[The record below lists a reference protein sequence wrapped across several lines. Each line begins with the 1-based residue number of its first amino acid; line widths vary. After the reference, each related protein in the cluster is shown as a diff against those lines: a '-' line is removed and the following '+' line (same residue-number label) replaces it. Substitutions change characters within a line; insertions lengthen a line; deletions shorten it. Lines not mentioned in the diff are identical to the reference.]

1 MARGR
6 YRTNDGFAQRI
17 KRWSN
22 LMNRLIEDIRYA
34 LRQFRN
40 NPGFTLT
47 AVITLALGIGAN
59 TAIFTLLDQALLRS
73 LPVNDP
79 AKLVQLQFTGS
90 DTGHLSDY
98 GGDQHDYY
106 SYPMYRDL
114 RDKNAVFSGL
124 IATTR
129 AEAGVLWDNSPGL
142 AKAELVSGNYFD
154 VLGVHAS
161 AGRLFVQSDDVQ
173 PEANPIVA
181 LSYGYWQRRFGA
193 DRGVIGQ
200 SVLVNGHP
208 FTVVGVAPPSFQSVQ
223 MGYVPDVF
231 VPITMKKSL
240 RPDEDDLLQRRS
252 RWLNIIGR
260 LKPGLTLTQAQS
272 GIDPLWHSLRADELN
287 QMGHHSDRFRNE
299 FLTNSH
305 MTLLDGAKGFSPLR
319 NDVRT
324 PLLVLMG
331 MVGLVVLMACA
342 NVASLLLVRAAGRIR
357 EMSIRYALG
366 AERARVARQ
375 LLTEGLLLG
384 LMSGALG
391 IALAPTVS
399 AVLQRGIVGSSDD
412 TLPFSNHPDPRILA
426 FNFGLAFIVSLLF
439 SLAPVMQFWQPNL
452 TPALKQQTT
461 TAAGGAT
468 RLRSIF
474 ACVQIG
480 LSLVLLF
487 GAGLFA
493 RTLYN
498 LKNTNVGFIT
508 DHLIVFTLD
517 PSLSGYDLPQIPGLY
532 KRVLGSLNQIP
543 GVTSAAATTDPE
555 LMGDNT
561 GLNITVAGYTEKEEE
576 DMNIEKEVVSPGYFS
591 TLGMPLIAGRGIGEQ
606 DGPDAAQVAVV
617 NEAFAK
623 HWFGSASI
631 AIGHQFHD
639 GGGNPPKDVQLKW
652 LTIVGVVKDAKH
664 SGIRDDVSRTAFYSY
679 LQEPPTRGIGFFVR
693 TQQSPEA
700 VISEIRQT
708 MQRLDSKLV
717 PDSLKTMDDQIS
729 EDLNSERTLSL
740 LAISFGSLAALLAA
754 IGLYGM
760 LAFATA
766 QRTREI
772 GIRMALGS
780 TRSGIV
786 KLVLA
791 GVGKLLAVSLAIAI
805 PAALLLSHLVKSQ
818 LFGVSAHDPGVMIGA
833 AILVVTAALLA
844 AALPSRRASS
854 VNPSTTLRYE

>member
-1 MARGR
+1 
-6 YRTNDGFAQRI
+6 
-17 KRWSN
+17 
-22 LMNRLIEDIRYA
+22 MNKLIEDIRYA

-47 AVITLALGIGAN
+47 AVVTLALGIGAN

-73 LPVNDP
+73 LPVKDP
-79 AKLVQLQFTGS
+79 AKLVLLRFSGRDS
-90 DTGHLSDY
+90 GHLHDY
-98 GGDQHDYY
+98 GGDQGDYF

-129 AEAGVLWDNSPGL
+129 ADAGVLWKNSPGL

-154 VLGVHAS
+154 LLGVRPT
-161 AGRLFVQSDDVQ
+161 AGRLFVQSDDLQ
-173 PEANPIVA
+173 PDANPIVA
-181 LSYGYWQRRFGA
+181 LSYGYWQRRFGS

-200 SVLVNGHP
+200 SILVNGHP
-208 FTVVGVAPPSFQSVQ
+208 FTVVGIAPPSFQSVQ
-223 MGYVPDVF
+223 TGYVPDIF
-231 VPITMKKSL
+231 VPITMKKVMT
-240 RPDEDDLLQRRS
+240 PDEDDLLERRS
-252 RWLNIIGR
+252 RWLNIVGR
-260 LKPGLTLTQAQS
+260 MKPEMVLAQAQA
-272 GIDPLWHSLRADELN
+272 GIDPLWHSLREDELS
-287 QMGHHSDRFRNE
+287 QMSHHSDRFRDE
-299 FLTNSH
+299 FVTNSH
-305 MTLLDGAKGFSPLR
+305 LSLLDGAKGFSPLR

-331 MVGLVVLMACA
+331 MVGLVVLMASA

-375 LLTEGLLLG
+375 LLTEGLMLG
-384 LMSGALG
+384 FMGGVLG
-391 IALAPTVS
+391 ITLAPMVS
-399 AVLQRGIVGSSDD
+399 AVLQRGIIGGGDGAP
-412 TLPFSNHPDPRILA
+412 PFSNNPDPRILA
-426 FNFGLAFIVSLLF
+426 FNFGLAFVVSLIF
-439 SLAPVMQFWQPNL
+439 SVAPVVQFWRPNL

-461 TAAGGAT
+461 TAAGGST

-480 LSLVLLF
+480 LSMVLLF
-487 GAGLFA
+487 GTGLFA

-498 LKNTNVGFIT
+498 LKNTNVGFVT

-517 PSLSGYDLPQIPGLY
+517 PSLAGYDLPQIPGLY
-532 KRVLGSLNQIP
+532 KRVLDSLSQIP

-555 LMGDNT
+555 LMDNNT

-576 DMNIEKEVVSPGYFS
+576 DMDIEKEVVSPGYFS
-591 TLGMPLIAGRGIGEQ
+591 TLGMPLIAGRAIGEQ
-606 DGPDAAQVAVV
+606 DGPDAAPITVV
-617 NEAFAK
+617 NETFAR
-623 HWFGSASI
+623 HWFGGAAN
-631 AIGHQFHD
+631 AIGRQFHD
-639 GGGNPPKDVQLKW
+639 GGGKPNKDNPW

-664 SGIRDDVSRTAFYSY
+664 SGIREDVKRTAFYSY
-679 LQEPPTRGIGFFVR
+679 LQEPPKRGIAFYVR

-700 VISEIRQT
+700 VIAEIRQT

-717 PDSLKTMDDQIS
+717 PDSLKTMDAQIS
-729 EDLNSERTLSL
+729 EDLNSERTLSM
-740 LAISFGSLAALLAA
+740 LAMSFGALAAMLAA

-780 TRSGIV
+780 TRMGVV

-791 GVGKLLAVSLAIAI
+791 GVGKLLLISLAVAV
-805 PAALLLSHLVKSQ
+805 PTALMLSRLIKSQ
-818 LFGVSAHDPGVMIGA
+818 LFGVSAHDPAVMIGA
-833 AILVVTAALLA
+833 AIVVVTAALLA
-844 AALPSRRASS
+844 AALPSRRAST

>member
-1 MARGR
+1 
-6 YRTNDGFAQRI
+6 
-17 KRWSN
+17 
-22 LMNRLIEDIRYA
+22 MNKLIEDIRYA

-47 AVITLALGIGAN
+47 AVVTLALGIGAN
-59 TAIFTLLDQALLRS
+59 TAIFTLLDQALLRT
-73 LPVNDP
+73 LPVKDP
-79 AKLVQLQFTGS
+79 AKLVLLRFSGR
-90 DTGHLSDY
+90 DTGHLHDY
-98 GGDQHDYY
+98 GGDQGDYF

-129 AEAGVLWDNSPGL
+129 ADAGVLWDNSPGL
-142 AKAELVSGNYFD
+142 AQAELVSGNYFD
-154 VLGVHAS
+154 VLGVHPA
-161 AGRLFVQSDDVQ
+161 AGRLFVQSDDTQ

-181 LSYGYWQRRFGA
+181 LSYGYWQRRFGS
-193 DRGVIGQ
+193 DRQIIGQ
-200 SVLVNGHP
+200 SILINGHA
-208 FTVVGVAPPSFQSVQ
+208 FTVVGIAPPSFQSVQ
-223 MGYVPDVF
+223 MGYVPDIY
-231 VPITMKKSL
+231 VPITMKKTIT
-240 RPDEDDLLQRRS
+240 PDEDDLLNRRS
-252 RWLNIIGR
+252 RWLNIVGR
-260 LKPGLTLTQAQS
+260 LKPEMTLTQAQA
-272 GIDPLWHSLRADELN
+272 GIDPLWHSLRADELS
-287 QMGHHSDRFRNE
+287 QMSHHSDRFRNE

-305 MTLLDGAKGFSPLR
+305 LALLDGAKGFSPLR

-375 LLTEGLLLG
+375 LLTEGLMLG
-384 LMSGALG
+384 FMGGALG
-391 IALAPTVS
+391 IALAPMVS
-399 AVLQRGIVGSSDD
+399 AVLQRGIVGSGDEM
-412 TLPFSNHPDPRILA
+412 LPFSNNPDPRILA
-426 FNFGLAFIVSLLF
+426 FNFGLAFVVSLIF
-439 SLAPVMQFWQPNL
+439 SLAPVVQFWQPNL

-461 TAAGGAT
+461 TAAGGST

-498 LKNTNVGFIT
+498 LKNTNVGFVT
-508 DHLIVFTLD
+508 NNLIVFTID
-517 PSLSGYDLPQIPGLY
+517 PSLAGYDLPQIPGLY
-532 KRVLGSLNQIP
+532 KRVLDSLSQIP
-543 GVTSAAATTDPE
+543 GVISAAATTDPE
-555 LMGDNT
+555 LMGNNT
-561 GLNITVAGYTEKEEE
+561 GLNITVAGYTAKEEE
-576 DMNIEKEVVSPGYFS
+576 DMDIEKEVVSPGYFS
-591 TLGMPLIAGRGIGEQ
+591 TLGMPLIVGRGIGEQ
-606 DGPDAAQVAVV
+606 DGPDAAPVAVV

-623 HWFGSASI
+623 HWFGSA
-631 AIGHQFHD
+631 ANAVGHQFHD
-639 GGGNPPKDVQLKW
+639 GGGQANKDNPW
-652 LTIVGVVKDAKH
+652 LTIVGVVKDVKH
-664 SGIRDDVSRTAFYSY
+664 SGIRDDVKWTAFYSY
-679 LQEPPTRGIGFFVR
+679 LRETPKRGMAFYVR

-700 VISEIRQT
+700 VIAEIRQT

-717 PDSLKTMDDQIS
+717 PDSLKTMDAQIS
-729 EDLNSERTLSL
+729 QDLNSERTLSM
-740 LAISFGSLAALLAA
+740 LAISFGALAAMLAA

-780 TRSGIV
+780 TRMGVV

-791 GVGKLLAVSLAIAI
+791 GVGKLLLISLAVAV
-805 PAALLLSHLVKSQ
+805 PAALMLSRLVKSQ
-818 LFGVSAHDPGVMIGA
+818 LFGVSAHDPGVMFGA
-833 AILVVTAALLA
+833 AVVVVIAALLA
-844 AALPSRRASS
+844 AALPSRRAST

>member
-1 MARGR
+1 
-6 YRTNDGFAQRI
+6 
-17 KRWSN
+17 
-22 LMNRLIEDIRYA
+22 MNKLFEDVRYA

-47 AVITLALGIGAN
+47 AVVTLALGIGAN

-73 LPVNDP
+73 LPVKDP
-79 AKLVQLQFTGS
+79 AKLVLLRFNGRDS
-90 DTGHLSDY
+90 GHLHDY
-98 GGDQHDYY
+98 GGDQGDYF

-129 AEAGVLWDNSPGL
+129 ADAGVLWNNTPGI
-142 AKAELVSGNYFD
+142 ANAELVSGNYFD

-161 AGRLFVQSDDVQ
+161 SGRLFVQSDDVQ

-181 LSYGYWQRRFGA
+181 LSYGYWQSRFGSE
-193 DRGVIGQ
+193 RGVIGQ
-200 SVLVNGHP
+200 SILVNGHP

-223 MGYVPDVF
+223 MGYVPDIF
-231 VPITMKKSL
+231 VPITMKKSMT
-240 RPDEDDLLQRRS
+240 PDEDDLLERRS
-252 RWLNIIGR
+252 RWLNIVGR
-260 LKPGLTLTQAQS
+260 MKPEMTLAQAQS
-272 GIDPLWHSLRADELN
+272 GIDPLWHALRADELS
-287 QMGHHSDRFRNE
+287 QMSHHSDRFRDG
-299 FLTNSH
+299 FLTKSH
-305 MTLLDGAKGFSPLR
+305 LTLLDGAKGFSPLR

-375 LLTEGLLLG
+375 LLTEGLMLG
-384 LMSGALG
+384 FMGGALG
-391 IALAPTVS
+391 IALAPMVS
-399 AVLQRGIVGSSDD
+399 AVLQRGIVGSSDQI
-412 TLPFSNHPDPRILA
+412 LPFSNHPDPRILA
-426 FNFGLAFIVSLLF
+426 FNFGLAFVVSLIF
-439 SLAPVMQFWQPNL
+439 SLAPVLQFWQPNL

-461 TAAGGAT
+461 TAGGGST

-498 LKNTNVGFIT
+498 LKNTNVGFVT

-517 PSLSGYDLPQIPGLY
+517 PSLSGYELPKIPGLY
-532 KRVLGSLNQIP
+532 KRVLDTLTRIP

-555 LMGDNT
+555 LMDNNT
-561 GLNITVAGYTEKEEE
+561 GLNITVAGYTAKEEE
-576 DMNIEKEVVSPGYFS
+576 DMDIEKEVVSPGYFS
-591 TLGMPLIAGRGIGEQ
+591 TLGMPLIVGRGIGEQ
-606 DGPDAAQVAVV
+606 DGPDAAPIAVV

-623 HWFGSASI
+623 HWFGSATN
-631 AIGHQFHD
+631 AIGRQFHD
-639 GGGNPPKDVQLKW
+639 GGGSDSLKANPW

-664 SGIRDDVSRTAFYSY
+664 SGIREDVRWTAFYSY
-679 LQEPPTRGIGFFVR
+679 LQEPPKRGIAFYVR
-693 TQQSPEA
+693 TQQPPEA

-717 PDSLKTMDDQIS
+717 PDSLKTMDAQIS
-729 EDLNSERTLSL
+729 EDLNSERTLSM
-740 LAISFGSLAALLAA
+740 LAMSFGALAALLAA

-780 TRSGIV
+780 TRMGVV

-791 GVGKLLAVSLAIAI
+791 GVGKLLLISLGVAV
-805 PAALLLSHLVKSQ
+805 PTALMLSRLIKSQ
-818 LFGVSAHDPGVMIGA
+818 LFGVSAHDPGVMFGA
-833 AILVVTAALLA
+833 AIVVVVAALVA

>member
-1 MARGR
+1 
-6 YRTNDGFAQRI
+6 
-17 KRWSN
+17 
-22 LMNRLIEDIRYA
+22 MNRLVEDVRYA

-40 NPGFTLT
+40 NPGFTLA

-59 TAIFTLLDQALLRS
+59 TSIFTLLDQALLRT
-73 LPVNDP
+73 LPVKDP
-79 AKLVQLQFTGS
+79 AKLVLLRFTGRDS
-90 DTGHLSDY
+90 GHLHDY
-98 GGDQHDYY
+98 GGDHGDYF

-114 RDKNAVFSGL
+114 RDRNAAFSGL

-129 AEAGVLWDNSPGL
+129 ADAGVLWKNSPGL

-154 VLGVHAS
+154 VLGVHPA

-173 PEANPIVA
+173 PDANPIVA
-181 LSYGYWQRRFGA
+181 LSYGYWQRRFGS
-193 DRGVIGQ
+193 DPQVVGQ
-200 SVLVNGHP
+200 SILVNGHP

-223 MGYVPDVF
+223 MGYVPDIF
-231 VPITMKKSL
+231 VPITMKKVMT
-240 RPDEDDLLQRRS
+240 PDEDDLLQRRS
-252 RWLNIIGR
+252 RWLNIVGR
-260 LKPGLTLTQAQS
+260 LNPKLSLTQAQAA
-272 GIDPLWHSLRADELN
+272 IDPLWHALRADELD
-287 QMGHHSDRFRNE
+287 QMSHRSDRFREE
-299 FLTNSH
+299 FLTKSH
-305 MTLLDGAKGFSPLR
+305 LTLLDGAKGFSPLR

-384 LMSGALG
+384 FMGGALG
-391 IALAPTVS
+391 VALAPTVS
-399 AVLQRGIVGSSDD
+399 AMLQRGIIGSSDD
-412 TLPFSNHPDPRILA
+412 MLPFSNHPDPRILA
-426 FNFGLAFIVSLLF
+426 FNFGLAFVVSLLF
-439 SLAPVMQFWQPNL
+439 SLAPVLQFWRPNL

-461 TAAGGAT
+461 TAAGSST

-498 LKNTNVGFIT
+498 LKNTNVGFVT

-532 KRVLGSLNQIP
+532 KRVLDSLTQIP

-555 LMGDNT
+555 LMDNGT
-561 GLNITVAGYTEKEEE
+561 GLNITVANYTAKEEE
-576 DMNIEKEVVSPGYFS
+576 DMDIEKEVVSPGYFS
-591 TLGMPLIAGRGIGEQ
+591 TLGMPLIVGRGIGEQ
-606 DGPDAAQVAVV
+606 DGPDAAPVAVV
-617 NEAFAK
+617 NESFAK
-623 HWFGSASI
+623 HWFGSATN

-639 GGGNPPKDVQLKW
+639 GGGQPDKNSPW

-664 SGIRDDVSRTAFYSY
+664 SGIREDVKRTAFYSY
-679 LQEPPTRGIGFFVR
+679 LRETPKRGMAFYVR
-693 TQQSPEA
+693 TQQSPKLA
-700 VISEIRQT
+700 VSEIRQT
-708 MQRLDSKLV
+708 MERLDSKLV
-717 PDSLKTMDDQIS
+717 PDSLKTMDAQIS
-729 EDLNSERTLSL
+729 EDLNPERVLSL
-740 LAISFGSLAALLAA
+740 LAVSFGALAALLAA

-780 TRSGIV
+780 TRTGIV
-786 KLVLA
+786 KLMLV
-791 GVGKLLAVSLAIAI
+791 GVGKLLALSLAVAI
-805 PAALLLSHLVKSQ
+805 PAALLLSRLIKSQ
-818 LFGVSAHDPGVMIGA
+818 LFGVSAHDPGIMLGA
-833 AILVVTAALLA
+833 AIVVVAAALMA

>member
-1 MARGR
+1 
-6 YRTNDGFAQRI
+6 
-17 KRWSN
+17 
-22 LMNRLIEDIRYA
+22 MNRLIEDIRYA

-40 NPGFTLT
+40 NLGFTAT

-73 LPVNDP
+73 LPVKDP
-79 AKLVQLQFTGS
+79 AKLVLLRFTGS
-90 DTGHLSDY
+90 DTGHLHDY
-98 GGDQHDYY
+98 GGDRHDYF

-114 RDKNAVFSGL
+114 RDKNAVFDGL

-129 AEAGVLWDNSPGL
+129 ADAGVLWNNSPGL

-154 VLGVHAS
+154 MLGVHAS
-161 AGRLFVQSDDVQ
+161 AGRLFVQSDDAQ
-173 PEANPIVA
+173 PEANPIVV

-193 DRGVIGQ
+193 DRQIIGQ
-200 SVLVNGHP
+200 TILVNGHP
-208 FTVVGVAPPSFQSVQ
+208 FTVVGIAPPSFQSVQ
-223 MGYVPDVF
+223 MGYVPDIF
-231 VPITMKKSL
+231 VPITMKKSMT
-240 RPDEDDLLQRRS
+240 PDENDLLDRRS
-252 RWLNIIGR
+252 RWLNIVGR
-260 LKPGLTLTQAQS
+260 LKPALPLTQAQS
-272 GIDPLWHSLRADELN
+272 GIDPLWHALRTDELN
-287 QMGHHSDRFRNE
+287 QMSHHSDHFRDE

-305 MTLLDGAKGFSPLR
+305 LTLLDGAKGFSPLR

-375 LLTEGLLLG
+375 LLTEGLMLG
-384 LMSGALG
+384 LMGGTLG

-412 TLPFSNHPDPRILA
+412 ALPFSNHPDPRILA
-426 FNFGLAFIVSLLF
+426 FNFGLAFVVSLIF
-439 SLAPVMQFWQPNL
+439 SLAPVVQFWQANL

-461 TAAGGAT
+461 TAAGGST

-532 KRVLGSLNQIP
+532 NRVLDSLARIP
-543 GVTSAAATTDPE
+543 GVIGAAATTDPE
-555 LMGDNT
+555 LMDNGT
-561 GLNITVAGYTEKEEE
+561 GLNITVAGYTAKEEE
-576 DMNIEKEVVSPGYFS
+576 DMDIEKEVVSPDYFS
-591 TLGMPLIAGRGIGEQ
+591 TLGMPLIVGRGIGEQ
-606 DGPDAAQVAVV
+606 DGPDAAPIAVV

-623 HWFGSASI
+623 HWFGSATN

-639 GGGNPPKDVQLKW
+639 GGGKANKDNPW

-664 SGIRDDVSRTAFYSY
+664 SGIRDDVRWTAFYSY
-679 LQEPPTRGIGFFVR
+679 LQEPPKRGMAFYVR

-700 VISEIRQT
+700 VISEIQQT

-717 PDSLKTMDDQIS
+717 PDSLKTMDAQIS

-740 LAISFGSLAALLAA
+740 LAISFGALAALLAA

-780 TRSGIV
+780 TRTGIV

-791 GVGKLLAVSLAIAI
+791 GVGKLLAISLAIAV
-805 PAALLLSHLVKSQ
+805 PAALLLSRLVKSQ
-818 LFGVSAHDPGVMIGA
+818 LFGVSAHDPGVMFGA
-833 AILVVTAALLA
+833 AVVVVAAALLA

>member
-1 MARGR
+1 
-6 YRTNDGFAQRI
+6 
-17 KRWSN
+17 
-22 LMNRLIEDIRYA
+22 MNRLVEDIRYA

-73 LPVNDP
+73 LPVQDP
-79 AKLVQLQFTGS
+79 AKLVLLRFSGS
-90 DTGHLSDY
+90 DSGHLHDY
-98 GGDQHDYY
+98 GGDQHDYF

-129 AEAGVLWDNSPGL
+129 TDAGVLWNNSPGL

-154 VLGVHAS
+154 VLGVHPS
-161 AGRLFVQSDDVQ
+161 AGRLFVQADDVQ

-193 DRGVIGQ
+193 DRQVIGQ
-200 SVLVNGHP
+200 SILVNGHP
-208 FTVVGVAPPSFQSVQ
+208 FTVVGVAPASFQSVQ
-223 MGYVPDVF
+223 MGYVPDIF
-231 VPITMKKSL
+231 VPITMKKSMT
-240 RPDEDDLLQRRS
+240 PDEDDLLDRRS
-252 RWLNIIGR
+252 KWLNIVGR
-260 LKPGLTLTQAQS
+260 MKPDLTLTQAQS
-272 GIDPLWHSLRADELN
+272 GVDPLWHALRAEELS
-287 QMGHHSDRFRNE
+287 QMSHRSDRFRDA

-305 MTLLDGAKGFSPLR
+305 LALLDGKKGFSPLR

-366 AERARVARQ
+366 AERARIARQ
-375 LLTEGLLLG
+375 LLTEGLMLG
-384 LMSGALG
+384 LMGGALG

-399 AVLQRGIVGSSDD
+399 ALLQRGIIGSTDD
-412 TLPFSNHPDPRILA
+412 ALPFSNHPDPRILA
-426 FNFGLAFIVSLLF
+426 FNFGLAFVVSLLF
-439 SLAPVMQFWQPNL
+439 SLAPVLQFWRPNL

-498 LKNTNVGFIT
+498 LKNTSVGFVT
-508 DHLIVFTLD
+508 DHLIVFWLD

-532 KRVLGSLNQIP
+532 KRVLDSLSQIP
-543 GVTSAAATTDPE
+543 GVTSTAATTDPE
-555 LMGDNT
+555 LMDNNT
-561 GLNITVAGYTEKEEE
+561 GLNITVVGYTAKEEE
-576 DMNIEKEVVSPGYFS
+576 DMDIEKEVVSPGYFS
-591 TLGMPLIAGRGIGEQ
+591 TLGMPLIVGRGIGEQ
-606 DGPDAAQVAVV
+606 DGPDAARIAVV
-617 NEAFAK
+617 NETFAK
-623 HWFGSASI
+623 HWFGSA
-631 AIGHQFHD
+631 ANAMGRQFHD
-639 GGGNPPKDVQLKW
+639 GGGSDIKGNPW

-664 SGIRDDVSRTAFYSY
+664 SGIRDDVNRTAFYSY
-679 LQEPPTRGIGFFVR
+679 LQEPPKRGIAFYVR

-717 PDSLKTMDDQIS
+717 PDSLKTMDAQIS

-740 LAISFGSLAALLAA
+740 LAISFGALAALLAA

-791 GVGKLLAVSLAIAI
+791 GVGKLLAISLAIAI
-805 PAALLLSHLVKSQ
+805 PAALLLSRLVKSQ

-833 AILVVTAALLA
+833 AILVVAAALLA

>member
-1 MARGR
+1 
-6 YRTNDGFAQRI
+6 
-17 KRWSN
+17 
-22 LMNRLIEDIRYA
+22 MNKLIEDIRYA

-47 AVITLALGIGAN
+47 AVVTLALGIGAN

-73 LPVNDP
+73 LPVEDP
-79 AKLVQLQFTGS
+79 AKLVLLRFSGR
-90 DTGHLSDY
+90 DTGHLNDY
-98 GGDQHDYY
+98 GGDQGDYF

-129 AEAGVLWDNSPGL
+129 AGAGVLWNNSPGI
-142 AKAELVSGNYFD
+142 ANAELVSGNYFD
-154 VLGVHAS
+154 VLGVHPA
-161 AGRLFVQSDDVQ
+161 AGRLFVQADDTQ

-193 DRGVIGQ
+193 DRQIIGQ
-200 SVLVNGHP
+200 SILVNGHP
-208 FTVVGVAPPSFQSVQ
+208 FTVVGIAPSSFQSVQ
-223 MGYVPDVF
+223 MGYMPDIF
-231 VPITMKKSL
+231 VPITMKKEMT
-240 RPDEDDLLQRRS
+240 PDEDDLLDRRS
-252 RWLNIIGR
+252 RWLNIVGR
-260 LKPGLTLTQAQS
+260 LKPGLSLTQAQS
-272 GIDPLWHSLRADELN
+272 GIDPLWHALRADELS
-287 QMGHHSDRFRNE
+287 QMSHRSDRFRTE
-299 FLTNSH
+299 FLTKSH
-305 MTLLDGAKGFSPLR
+305 LMLLDGAKGFSPLR

-375 LLTEGLLLG
+375 LLTEGLMLG
-384 LMSGALG
+384 FMGGALG
-391 IALAPTVS
+391 IALAPMVS
-399 AVLQRGIVGSSDD
+399 AVLQRGIIGGGDG
-412 TLPFSNHPDPRILA
+412 LPPFSNNPDPRILA
-426 FNFGLAFIVSLLF
+426 FNFGLAFVVSLIF
-439 SLAPVMQFWQPNL
+439 SLAPVVQFWHPNL
-452 TPALKQQTT
+452 TPALKLQTT
-461 TAAGGAT
+461 TAAGGST

-493 RTLYN
+493 RTLFN

-532 KRVLGSLNQIP
+532 KRVLDSLAQIP
-543 GVTSAAATTDPE
+543 GVTSTAATTDPE
-555 LMGDNT
+555 LMGNNT
-561 GLNITVAGYTEKEEE
+561 ALNITVAGYTAKEEE
-576 DMNIEKEVVSPGYFS
+576 DMDIEKEVVSSGYFS
-591 TLGMPLIAGRGIGEQ
+591 TLGMPLIVGRGIGEQ
-606 DGPDAAQVAVV
+606 DGPDAAPVAVV

-623 HWFGSASI
+623 HWFGSAAN

-639 GGGNPPKDVQLKW
+639 GGGNPPKDVKLQW

-664 SGIRDDVSRTAFYSY
+664 SGVREDAKRTAFYSY
-679 LQEPPTRGIGFFVR
+679 LRETPKRGMAFYVR

-700 VISEIRQT
+700 VIAEIRQT

-717 PDSLKTMDDQIS
+717 PDSLKTMDAQIS
-729 EDLNSERTLSL
+729 QDLNSERTLSL
-740 LAISFGSLAALLAA
+740 LAISFGALAALLAA
-754 IGLYGM
+754 LGLYGM

-780 TRSGIV
+780 TRSGVV

-791 GVGKLLAVSLAIAI
+791 GVGKLLLISLAIAV
-805 PAALLLSHLVKSQ
+805 PAALLLSRLIKSQ
-818 LFGVSAHDPGVMIGA
+818 LFGVSAHDPGVMLGA
-833 AILVVTAALLA
+833 AIVVVVAAVLA
-844 AALPSRRASS
+844 AALPSRRAAS